1 MIFNSFATH
10 NDIITFVVVQWPP
23 IGDSVRRCF
32 SEWGSGDRIDDRK
45 YRGVAHCC
53 YVLTLNLSEQQWVF
67 KKKKKKFAD
76 AKRWRSRL
84 VRSRRGPTWPAC
96 PLCTCVPRGVGVS
109 AAARRLA
116 ATGSKSPPWS
126 RPRRMP
132 VRSPDS
138 SSTSRRSTY
147 CYLGERRR
155 GEEKERVSARHEARG
170 RGTTVVDRIYEGEV
184 STRSNARSLTLSWP
198 LINKFWA

>member
-1 MIFNSFATH
+1 MTFNSFATH

-32 SEWGSGDRIDDRK
+32 SEWWSGDRIDDRK
-45 YRGVAHCC
+45 YRCVAHCC
-53 YVLTLNLSEQQWVF
+53 YVLTLNLYEQQCFYLFFLVF
-67 KKKKKKFAD
+67 FAD
-76 AKRWRSRL
+76 AKRWRGRL
-84 VRSRRGPTWPAC
+84 VRSRRGRTWPAC

-116 ATGSKSPPWS
+116 ATGSKSLPWS

-138 SSTSRRSTY
+138 SSTFRRSTY
-147 CYLGERRR
+147 CYLGERRQ
-155 GEEKERVSARHEARG
+155 GEEKERVSARHEAWG
-170 RGTTVVDRIYEGEV
+170 RGTAVADRIYEGEV
-184 STRSNARSLTLSWP
+184 STGSNARSLTLSWP
-198 LINKFWA
+198 LINRFWT